1 MKICYPSCTLQG
13 SRQRYQFWNISTV
26 PTQSVSPEACCDKY
40 PVVANCTPD
49 GMWWCLRRKQQWPM
63 RRHYFGISREVM
75 RKVATVHLY
84 LFICS
89 FFYYVLFN
97 DAFSVTKTN
106 YVASNEMEITQ
117 WWIGKEAVVAKIKVL
132 FGRSPGGTEENYEN
146 LNQDNPSPGLYLNP
160 GPPEC
165 EAWVLTT

>member
-1 MKICYPSCTLQG
+1 MSCYPSCTQQG

-26 PTQSVSPEACCDKY
+26 LTQSVSPEASSDKY

-106 YVASNEMEITQ
+106 YVASNEREITQ
-117 WWIGKEAVVAKIKVL
+117 WWIERKRLWPKLRYYSYVLLERRRKTTKTSIRITRLLAYIWTRDLPNAKHK
-132 FGRSPGGTEENYEN
+132 
-146 LNQDNPSPGLYLNP
+146 
-160 GPPEC
+160 C
-165 EAWVLTT
+165 